1 MQTKE
6 SRRKMHENKIQGK
19 ILSAHL
25 QGVCYK
31 YWYVTWHPEVIS
43 LRCKRRR
50 EGEEGEGGGEKEKRK
65 RGLGRRE
72 AKGAPAVKALIT
84 PFFYIQNLYVKC

>member
-1 MQTKE
+1 M
-6 SRRKMHENKIQGK
+6 
-19 ILSAHL
+19 
-25 QGVCYK
+25 
-31 YWYVTWHPEVIS
+31 TWHPEVIS
-43 LRCKRRR
+43 LRSKRRR
-50 EGEEGEGGGEKEKRK
+50 EGEEEEGGGGGKEKRK